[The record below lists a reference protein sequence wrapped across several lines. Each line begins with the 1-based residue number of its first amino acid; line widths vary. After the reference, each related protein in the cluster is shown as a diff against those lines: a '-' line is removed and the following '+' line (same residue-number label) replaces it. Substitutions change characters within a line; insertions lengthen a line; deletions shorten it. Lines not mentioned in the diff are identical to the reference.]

1 MERREALT
9 PGTCHAM
16 QFQVGDRFTD
26 EKGEREVTNR
36 PPSGWSRCSQPGSW
50 PLSASSAPHLVCDL
64 SSCPVRL
71 AAVGSGRAHRRD
83 RDGGTCARDRRLCRG
98 SGGKK
103 PHGTAEGK
111 RAYSDDERHQI
122 AQEIQEGLKLHDG
135 QLLHNLTAAGES
147 SRTLRRRDAV

>member
-83 RDGGTCARDRRLCRG
+83 WSCPGSVDGELLSRSSLHPLRG
-98 SGGKK
+98 
-103 PHGTAEGK
+103 
-111 RAYSDDERHQI
+111 
-122 AQEIQEGLKLHDG
+122 
-135 QLLHNLTAAGES
+135 
-147 SRTLRRRDAV
+147 